1 MVLEGKISVPF
12 CLKALIYASI
22 SAFFGFNDT
31 ENFASYK
38 TASHL
43 KKRKIRG
50 FFGAK
55 DTARLT
61 PVVDNKP

>member
-1 MVLEGKISVPF
+1 GFGGQNFRSFSPQNLR
-12 CLKALIYASI
+12 YASI

-50 FFGAK
+50 FFGAE
-55 DTARLT
+55 DAVRLM
-61 PVVDNKP
+61 PYKDNKP